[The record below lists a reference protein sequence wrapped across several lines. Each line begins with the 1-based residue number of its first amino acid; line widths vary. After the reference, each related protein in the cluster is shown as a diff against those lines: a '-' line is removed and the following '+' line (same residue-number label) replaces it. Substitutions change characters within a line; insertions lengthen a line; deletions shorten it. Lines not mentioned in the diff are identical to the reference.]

1 MLIFMLAAFII
12 VFGGGA
18 LDAFLTNRKKR
29 ARGRR
34 RRSLPRGSYTV

>member
-18 LDAFLTNRKKR
+18 LDVFLTNRKKR
-29 ARGRR
+29 AAARQ
-34 RRSLPRGSYTV
+34 RSLPRDGYTV